1 MEPIRRT
8 FIGSES
14 EFIGYKKLL
23 TAKAE
28 AKKKEEAR
36 QAMMKARKS
45 KLAALRRKSQI
56 PSQQLGLKAQTT
68 GQRDGPTP

>member
-1 MEPIRRT
+1 MSPIRRT
-8 FIGSES
+8 FIGSEA

-28 AKKKEEAR
+28 SKKKEETR

-45 KLAALRRKSQI
+45 KLAALRRKSVI
-56 PSQQLGLKAQTT
+56 PGTPGLKA
-68 GQRDGPTP
+68 